1 MWTCGTTAG
10 FPGARVRL
18 ASPVLRTEP
27 SCLQTN
33 GHTHLARVRVAIG
46 PSNGPE
52 RVRHP
57 RAAVAGQGGIIGRS
71 SRAIAVP
78 VGRTVAREGPCLMAG
93 VFGHLACTG
102 DAGLTCLNA
111 RRRSAT
117 QFWRWTHASHA
128 TPAALRNDLYARVC
142 GLPDATPHCARIGRS
157 HLLARVPWCDAG
169 VEATH
174 GRCRAGLAFLRG
186 GARCVRMAGR
196 VRRTGRKC
204 WCR

>member
-1 MWTCGTTAG
+1 MHASDSRRLSCAPKHHAFKPTDTLTSLVFVSQSDRRTGRNASGIRARPLRGKEESSAG
-10 FPGARVRL
+10 A
-18 ASPVLRTEP
+18 
-27 SCLQTN
+27 
-33 GHTHLARVRVAIG
+33 HAIT
-46 PSNGPE
+46 
-52 RVRHP
+52 
-57 RAAVAGQGGIIGRS
+57 
-71 SRAIAVP
+71 VP

-93 VFGHLACTG
+93 VFGHLACAG

-157 HLLARVPWCDAG
+157 HLLAQVPWCDAG